1 MRQCWSVYWLQ
12 GTDGLEAHVDENF
25 DNAKYFTEMIRNRA
39 GFKLVLEE
47 PEYTNITFWY
57 IPPSLRGRQN
67 EPDFK
72 NKLHKVCTYNNW
84 NYDITIRR

>member
-1 MRQCWSVYWLQ
+1 MLICLFFFITQ
-12 GTDGLEAHVDENF
+12 GTDGLEAHVNENF

-72 NKLHKVCTYNNW
+72 NKLHKVY
-84 NYDITIRR
+84 NYDMRI